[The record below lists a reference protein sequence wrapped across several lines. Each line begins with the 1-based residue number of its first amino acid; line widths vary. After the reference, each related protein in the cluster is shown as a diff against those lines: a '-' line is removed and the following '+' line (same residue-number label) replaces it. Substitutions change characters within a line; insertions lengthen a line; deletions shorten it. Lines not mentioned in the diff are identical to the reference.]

1 MRQSTEI
8 KEASRLSFDRQ
19 AAAYDEAV
27 YGGHARKLYAP
38 ILGALDGVPHRRLL
52 DLGCGT
58 GELLKILLE
67 LGGNTACT
75 GLDLS
80 ENMLAV
86 ARKKLGERAQLVRGD
101 AERLP
106 FGDGSFDAVVCND
119 SFHHYPDPAAVVA
132 EVERVLRPGGTFVL
146 GDCRHAWPGRALI
159 NLFLRFSRGGD
170 VKIYAEREIRALLSA
185 RFGAV
190 DYRVVN
196 AHAFLATGK
205 KQR

>member
-86 ARKKLGERAQLVRGD
+86 ARE
-101 AERLP
+101 
-106 FGDGSFDAVVCND
+106 
-119 SFHHYPDPAAVVA
+119 
-132 EVERVLRPGGTFVL
+132 
-146 GDCRHAWPGRALI
+146 
-159 NLFLRFSRGGD
+159 
-170 VKIYAEREIRALLSA
+170 
-185 RFGAV
+185 
-190 DYRVVN
+190 
-196 AHAFLATGK
+196 
-205 KQR
+205 